1 MLVAGVRQA
10 VTGVVYQKRGTR
22 HCHFRAYRCP
32 ACHSP
37 QPCRGL
43 APDLIAR
50 ICDQQG
56 KVKMCLEIEVNDDTV
71 GWLVSQSHDFG
82 LTTSVPTKL
91 ALAHL
96 PLEQGRVFC
105 VVPQSHRLAAKPE
118 ITPKDLNGA
127 CFVSYIAG
135 SRFWHDIDQV
145 FEAAGV
151 ARELRFE
158 TRTSDAICQ
167 LVARGTG
174 VSVVATSP
182 AADIPGCVAVPFKAQ
197 LDTQAVLIW
206 PKNRTL
212 SAPAKDFL
220 EMVRGDG
227 ASPGG

>member
-1 MLVAGVRQA
+1 
-10 VTGVVYQKRGTR
+10 
-22 HCHFRAYRCP
+22 
-32 ACHSP
+32 
-37 QPCRGL
+37 
-43 APDLIAR
+43 
-50 ICDQQG
+50 
-56 KVKMCLEIEVNDDTV
+56 MCLEIEAKDDTV

-105 VVPQSHRLAAKPE
+105 VVPQLHRLAAKPE

-158 TRTSDAICQ
+158 TRTSDVICQ
-167 LVARGTG
+167 LVARGIV
-174 VSVVATSP
+174 VSVVATSL
-182 AADIPGCVAVPFKAQ
+182 AAGDIPGCVAVPFKVQ

-206 PKNRTL
+206 TKNRTL

-227 ASPGG
+227 ASLSA